1 MFLAVIS
8 LEQGQEQAVDT
19 QSYVVVQWLCS
30 NIMADSSIKI
40 YMKCNSRKVIKLLKE
55 YKTLSN
61 KRPLMKIQLKDPPKG
76 HFWKIE
82 YPSCIGVSMVYWI
95 IH

>member
-30 NIMADSSIKI
+30 NIIADF
-40 YMKCNSRKVIKLLKE
+40 
-55 YKTLSN
+55 N
-61 KRPLMKIQLKDPPKG
+61 KNLYEI
-76 HFWKIE
+76 
-82 YPSCIGVSMVYWI
+82 
-95 IH
+95 